1 MLEFRQVIKTFPKAA
16 EAAQCAAEQD
26 RFWQYHDFVYEQ
38 TPLGAL
44 SISELEGYAAAIGL
58 NSEQFDQCLDSG
70 KYRDYVSRDQAA
82 AVVAG
87 ARGTPTFYINGEI
100 VDFFYESMEAKI
112 VQELNS

>member
-1 MLEFRQVIKTFPKAA
+1 MKLPVWRQLPYISPSTLQKWLAC
-16 EAAQCAAEQD
+16 QH
-26 RFWQYHDFVYEQ
+26 RVY
-38 TPLGAL
+38 L
-44 SISELEGYAAAIGL
+44 SRLAGFKYQREPQGYAAAIGL
-58 NSEQFDQCLDSG
+58 NSERFDQCLDSG